1 MRSKPFTDLD
11 LNRSVGNL
19 LRLGVILSV
28 ATSLIGFIKLFTE
41 GFKMPRKYNLLNM
54 GDSSEK
60 VWGSFWDSLCKG
72 EGMAIIQLG
81 ILFLILTPLVRII
94 FALIGYLKEKDYT
107 YVVISLIVL
116 TIMLVSFLT
125 GYAH

>member
-1 MRSKPFTDLD
+1 MRNQPFTDLD

-81 ILFLILTPLVRII
+81 ILILILTPLVRII

>member
-1 MRSKPFTDLD
+1 MRTKPFTDVD

-19 LRLGVILSV
+19 LRLGVVLSV
-28 ATSLIGFIKLFTE
+28 VTSLVGFVKLFTE
-41 GFKMPRKYNLLNM
+41 GFKMPKYKMLKM

-60 VWGSFWDSLCKG
+60 VWGSFWNSLCKG

-81 ILFLILTPLVRII
+81 ILLLILTPLVRII
-94 FALIGYLKEKDYT
+94 FALIGYLKEKDYI

-116 TIMLVSFLT
+116 AIMTVSFLT

>member
-1 MRSKPFTDLD
+1 MKKNFTDVD

-41 GFKMPRKYNLLNM
+41 GFVMPKKYSSLVV
-54 GDSSEK
+54 GTSSEK
-60 VWGSFWDSLCKG
+60 VWGQFWDSLCKG
-72 EGMAIIQLG
+72 QGVAIIQLG
-81 ILFLILTPLVRII
+81 ILLLIFTPLMRII
-94 FALIGYLKEKDYT
+94 FALIGYLKEKDYV
-107 YVVISLIVL
+107 YVVISSIVL
-116 TIMLVSFLT
+116 AIMAVSFFA